1 MFPFAGG
8 RFGKHFGMPPFG
20 FGHGHHGGRGG
31 CGGFGE
37 GMLQDL
43 DLTDDQVER
52 IAELKAEGM
61 GEGMQMMAEG
71 GKHFK
76 QLMHELAGEN
86 IDRAKVKEAHK
97 KLQEHKTK
105 MGDAMLE
112 RALTFAETLTPD
124 QRKKLKRSAMRRFL
138 GLDGDEGRRGPG
150 FGQGFGFGPEGGPGP
165 GGPGGGPGRGRR

>member
-1 MFPFAGG
+1 MFPFAG
-8 RFGKHFGMPPFG
+8 RFGKHFGIPPFG
-20 FGHGHHGGRGG
+20 FGHHGGRGG
-31 CGGFGE
+31 CGGFGHE

-61 GEGMQMMAEG
+61 GEGMQLMAQG
-71 GKHFK
+71 SQFFK
-76 QLMHELAGEN
+76 QLMHELANEN
-86 IDRAKVKEAHK
+86 IDRDKVKEAHK

-112 RALTFAETLTPD
+112 RALTFAEMLTAE

-138 GLDGDEGRRGPG
+138 GLDGDQGRHEPGGP
-150 FGQGFGFGPEGGPGP
+150 GFGFGPGGPGPGGP
-165 GGPGGGPGRGRR
+165 GGPGGGPGRGPR